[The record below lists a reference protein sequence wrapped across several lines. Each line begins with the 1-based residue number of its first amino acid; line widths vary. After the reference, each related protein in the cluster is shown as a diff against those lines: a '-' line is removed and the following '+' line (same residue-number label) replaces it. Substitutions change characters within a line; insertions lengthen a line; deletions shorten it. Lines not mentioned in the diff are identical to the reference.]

1 MVFQH
6 RMYPHVPTNQASVD
20 DLGHCSVRR
29 VAHTS
34 CSDHPR
40 QKRMDARLVNEED
53 RATQGQ
59 SRKGAAIR
67 HEPSYG
73 HTRADRRG
81 QQATWSAEAMSCASG
96 HAHGVCVTRRR
107 SVADPAID
115 RA

>member
-6 RMYPHVPTNQASVD
+6 RTYPHVPTNQASAD
-20 DLGHCSVRR
+20 GLHCSARWV
-29 VAHTS
+29 VHTS

-40 QKRMDARLVNEED
+40 QMKMDARLVNEED
-53 RATQGQ
+53 RATQAR

-73 HTRADRRG
+73 HTRTDQKDR
-81 QQATWSAEAMSCASG
+81 QATRSVEAMSCASSR
-96 HAHGVCVTRRR
+96 AHGVCVTR
-107 SVADPAID
+107 SAAGPAID